1 MLAHLTYL
9 LALCS
14 PPLFPPHT
22 TIVSTPFML
31 QASKP
36 ATPLAQRQKL
46 TPAEI
51 FKKNAPY
58 IVTIQTE
65 DTTGTGFIMPN
76 GHLFTAN
83 HVVTGKKSIK
93 AIFPDKRSIDL
104 VWVIAMH
111 PLQDW
116 IGFHTMETSKL
127 AVRLTEI
134 PEVGSKVIVIGS
146 PRGLDQTITEG
157 LMSGKRTV
165 GKTELYQVSAAVS
178 PGSSGS
184 PLFDDYGDV
193 IGLVSSKL
201 GESEQLTFAVP
212 TSQFTNR
219 IGIPINAITPT
230 DEEGTT
236 IVKNTFEKDYTKWI
250 QGTREAG
257 VKSSAEDLQFLDSI
271 TVSTYLNDDAKKHIG
286 ETEVLRW
293 VKSQL
298 EFHCP
303 RLKLA
308 SDDTNDKRAK
318 SVIEIDTQTSFLY
331 LFKDLASWDILT
343 RSMRI
348 SIESLDGDPISC
360 YTIESKVQRGGIGIA
375 GRYIATTFEDGTFG
389 FFGKS
394 VDIRETWKNS
404 IAKQISSFAEKW
416 NNANPSK
423 ND

>member
-1 MLAHLTYL
+1 MLAHITYL

-14 PPLFPPHT
+14 APLLFPPT
-22 TIVSTPFML
+22 PIVRAPFML
-31 QASKP
+31 QASKA

-76 GHLFTAN
+76 GCLFTAN
-83 HVVTGKKSIK
+83 HVVAGKKSIK

-104 VWVIAMH
+104 VWVVAMH

-116 IGFHTMETSKL
+116 IGFHTLETSKL
-127 AVRLTEI
+127 TVRLTEI

-212 TSQFTNR
+212 TPQFANR
-219 IGIPINAITPT
+219 IGIHINAIIPT

-236 IVKNTFEKDYTKWI
+236 TVKNTFEKDYTKWI

-257 VKSSAEDLQFLDSI
+257 VKSDAEDLQFLDSI
-271 TVSTYLNDDAKKHIG
+271 TVSTYLNDDAKQHIA
-286 ETEVLRW
+286 ESDVLSW

-303 RLKLA
+303 RLKLS
-308 SDDTNDKRAK
+308 SDDTNGKRAK
-318 SVIEIDTQTSFLY
+318 SVIEMDTQSSFLY

-343 RSMRI
+343 RRMRI

-360 YTIESKVQRGGIGIA
+360 YTIESQLQRGAIGLA
-375 GRYIATTFEDGTFG
+375 GRYMATTFQDGTFG

-394 VDIRETWKNS
+394 VNIRETWKNT
-404 IAKQISSFAEKW
+404 IAKQISRFAEKW

-423 ND
+423 NN